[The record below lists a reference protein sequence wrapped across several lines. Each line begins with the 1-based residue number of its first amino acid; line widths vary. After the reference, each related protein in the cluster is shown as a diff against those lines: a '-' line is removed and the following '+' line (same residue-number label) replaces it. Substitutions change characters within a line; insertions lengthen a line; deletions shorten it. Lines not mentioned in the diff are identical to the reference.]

1 MYAFINSTIHT
12 NTHTLQ
18 DYAVIID
25 NNKIQKIVSLSE
37 LPPTINTVDLQG
49 HHLSAGFI
57 DLQLN
62 GCGGVMFNGAET
74 KQTLQI
80 MQAANLKSGT
90 TSFLPTF
97 ITASD
102 NGMKQA
108 LAVTREYMQQTPNE
122 VLGLHLEGPYICK
135 EKKGIHRE
143 EFIRPP
149 DSAMIDYICD
159 NAEFI
164 QQLTLAPENTPVEII
179 KRLSDAGIVVS
190 IGHSNAT
197 YQQATAAIKH
207 GASFATHLFNA
218 MSPMTG
224 REPGVVGAV
233 YDNDIYAGII
243 ADGFHVAYE
252 NIRLSKKIMGE
263 KLILVTDATAAA
275 GANINQ
281 FDFVGTQVFYKEGK
295 CFGADGT
302 LGGSALTMIEA
313 IENSVKYVG
322 IELDEAL
329 RMASLYPAKVIAMD
343 HQLGSI
349 EAGKVA
355 NLTIFT
361 DHFKVMGT
369 VVNGI
374 YQPS

>member
-12 NTHTLQ
+12 NTRTLQ
-18 DYAVIID
+18 DHAVIID
-25 NNKIQKIVSLSE
+25 DNKIQKIVLLSA
-37 LPPTINTVDLQG
+37 LSPTINTVDLQG
-49 HHLSAGFI
+49 HHLCAGFI

-74 KQTLQI
+74 VDTLAT
-80 MQAANLKSGT
+80 MQAANLLSGT

-97 ITASD
+97 ITAD
-102 NGMKQA
+102 DQGMQRALQA
-108 LAVTREYMQQTPNE
+108 TKDYMQAKPHE
-122 VLGLHLEGPYICK
+122 VLGLHLEGPYISVA
-135 EKKGIHRE
+135 KKGIHRE
-143 EFIRPP
+143 AYIRPP
-149 DSAMIDYICD
+149 TQAMVDKLCEH
-159 NAEFI
+159 AAFI
-164 QQLTLAPENTPVEII
+164 KKITLAPEHAPLAMIEQLTA
-179 KRLSDAGIVVS
+179 AGIVVS
-190 IGHSNAT
+190 LGHSNAS
-197 YQQATAAIKH
+197 YQQATAAIEH

-224 REPGVVGAV
+224 REPGMVGAI
-233 YDNDIYAGII
+233 YDHGIYAGII

-252 NIRLSKKIMGE
+252 NIRLSKKLMGE

-275 GANINQ
+275 GANITQ
-281 FDFVGTQVFYKEGK
+281 FDFVGTQVFYKAGK

-313 IENSVKYVG
+313 VENSVKYVG

-329 RMASLYPAKVIAMD
+329 RMASLYPAKAIAMD

-374 YQPS
+374 YKAN